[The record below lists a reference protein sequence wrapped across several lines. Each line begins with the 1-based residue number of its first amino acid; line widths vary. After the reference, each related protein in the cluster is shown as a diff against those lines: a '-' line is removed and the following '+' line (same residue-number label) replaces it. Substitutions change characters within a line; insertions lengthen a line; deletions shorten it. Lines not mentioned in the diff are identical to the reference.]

1 MTIVPVD
8 DVWIRVECEDHEAQ
22 ELSSFF
28 TFDIPGAQYMPAYRK
43 KNWSGK
49 IRLFKLRGHLLYR
62 GLLSR
67 LMTFAAQQGYQV
79 TNEVPI
85 AKPLYPDT
93 LDDWVN
99 AQPLPVVPREHQVAA
114 LRTLLNT
121 HRGIVLSPTGSGK
134 SLIIHLL
141 TQALDVPTLI
151 VVPTTGL
158 VAQLTA
164 DFVSYGV
171 DPDRI
176 QTIQAGRPKDRQA
189 PIVISTWQSIY
200 QLSAEYFADY
210 PCVMVDEVHL
220 AKSSSLVGLMAKCL
234 VTPYRFGFTGTLD
247 DTHAHRLIL
256 EGLFGDVTQVT
267 TTHDLVEQQQ
277 LSPLR
282 VKMCVIKYP
291 ASACKDM
298 RRALYPDEVEYLVT
312 SPQRLDIIA
321 KTAIATKG
329 NVLVLFNFVEKHG
342 IPLFER
348 IQHLVVGRDV
358 HFVHGGVPSDERERI
373 RLWVEQNDNQI
384 IVASFGTFSTGINI
398 PNLSTLIFASPAKS
412 KIRVLQSIGRTL
424 RLSQGKTHATLLDFV
439 DDLRVGR
446 TVNHVFRHAEQRVQ
460 YYASERFPYTLH
472 EYDVEMWLRLLS
484 RNDAKTLQSAP
495 SDAGDSKEW

>member
-8 DVWIRVECEDHEAQ
+8 DVWIRVDCEDHEAQ
-22 ELSSFF
+22 ELSAFF

-49 IRLFKLRGHLLYR
+49 IHLFKLRGHLLYR

-67 LMTFAAQQGYQV
+67 LLTYAAQQGYQV

-85 AKPLYPDT
+85 AEPLYPGA
-93 LDDWVN
+93 LDAWVN
-99 AQPLPVVPREHQVAA
+99 AQPLPVVPRAYQVAA
-114 LRTLLNT
+114 LRTLLDT

-158 VAQLTA
+158 VAQLTT
-164 DFVSYGV
+164 DFISYGV

-176 QTIQAGRPKDRQA
+176 QTIQAGRTKTRQA

-200 QLSAEYFADY
+200 QLPTEYFADY

-220 AKSSSLVGLMAKCL
+220 AKSTSLVGLMAKCL
-234 VTPYRFGFTGTLD
+234 ETPYRFGFTGTLD
-247 DTHAHRLIL
+247 DTHAHQLIL
-256 EGLFGDVTQVT
+256 EGLFGDITRVT
-267 TTHDLVEQQQ
+267 TTHALVEQHQ

-291 ASACKDM
+291 ASVCKEM
-298 RRALYPDEVEYLVT
+298 RRSPYPDEVEYLVS

-358 HFVHGGVPSDERERI
+358 HFVHGGVASDERERI

-384 IVASFGTFSTGINI
+384 IVASFGTFSTGVNI

-424 RLSQGKTHATLLDFV
+424 RLSSGKTHATLLDFV
-439 DDLRVGR
+439 DDLRVGSS
-446 TVNHVFRHAEQRVQ
+446 VNHVFRHAEHRGQ
-460 YYASERFPYTLH
+460 YYAAERFPYTLH
-472 EYDVEMWLRLLS
+472 EYGVEMWLQMLS
-484 RNDAKTLQSAP
+484 TSVANPLQRTASN
-495 SDAGDSKEW
+495 AGDSKI

>member
-8 DVWIRVECEDHEAQ
+8 DVWIRVDCEDYVAQ
-22 ELSSFF
+22 ELSAFF

-49 IRLFKLRGHLLYR
+49 IHLFKLRGHLLYR
-62 GLLSR
+62 GLLTR
-67 LMTFAAQQGYQV
+67 LLTFAAQQGYEV
-79 TNEVPI
+79 TNTVPT
-85 AKPLYPDT
+85 ATPLYPDM
-93 LDDWVN
+93 LNKWVS
-99 AQPLPVVPREHQVAA
+99 AQSLPVVPRGYQIAA
-114 LRTLLNT
+114 LRALLDS

-141 TQALDVPTLI
+141 TQALNVPTLI

-164 DFVSYGV
+164 DFISYGV

-176 QTIQAGRPKDRQA
+176 QTIQAGKSKSRQA
-189 PIVISTWQSIY
+189 SIVISTWQSIY
-200 QLSAEYFADY
+200 ELPIEYFAEY

-220 AKSSSLVGLMAKCL
+220 AKSTSLVGLMSKCL
-234 VTPYRFGFTGTLD
+234 TTPYRFGFTGTLD
-247 DTHAHRLIL
+247 DTHAHQLIL
-256 EGLFGDVTQVT
+256 EGLFGDVTRVT
-267 TTHDLVEQQQ
+267 TTHALVEQQQ
-277 LSPLR
+277 LAPLR

-291 ASACKDM
+291 ISVCKEM
-298 RRALYPDEVEYLVT
+298 RQALYPDEVEYLIA

-321 KTAIATKG
+321 RAAIAAKG

-358 HFVHGGVPSDERERI
+358 HFVSGDVDSKERERI
-373 RLWVEQNDNQI
+373 RLLVEHGHNQI
-384 IVASFGTFSTGINI
+384 IVASYGTFSTGINI
-398 PNLSTLIFASPAKS
+398 TSLNTLIFASPAKS

-424 RLSQGKTHATLLDFV
+424 RLSSGKTHATLLDFV
-439 DDLRVGR
+439 DDLRVGSS
-446 TVNHVFRHAEQRVQ
+446 VNHVFRHAEQRVQ
-460 YYASERFPYTLH
+460 YYAAERFPYTLH
-472 EYDVEMWLRLLS
+472 EYDVEMWLRMLS
-484 RNDAKTLQSAP
+484 TNQAKPSQNAA
-495 SDAGDSKEW
+495 SDAQILKV

>member
-8 DVWIRVECEDHEAQ
+8 DVWIRVDCEDYVAQ
-22 ELSSFF
+22 ELSDFF

-62 GLLSR
+62 GLLTR
-67 LMTFAAQQGYQV
+67 LLTFATQQGYQV
-79 TNEVPI
+79 TNMVPI
-85 AKPLYPDT
+85 AEPLYPDT
-93 LDDWVN
+93 LDAWVS
-99 AQPLPVVPREHQVAA
+99 AQPLPIVPRAYQITAV
-114 LRTLLNT
+114 RTLLDT

-141 TQALDVPTLI
+141 TQALNVPTLI

-158 VAQLTA
+158 VAQLSA
-164 DFVSYGV
+164 DLISYGV
-171 DPDRI
+171 DPSRI
-176 QTIQAGRPKDRQA
+176 QTIQAGRSKARQA

-200 QLSAEYFADY
+200 ELPPDYFADY

-220 AKSSSLVGLMAKCL
+220 AKSTSLVGLMSKCL
-234 VTPYRFGFTGTLD
+234 TTPYRFGFTGTLD

-256 EGLFGDVTQVT
+256 EGLFGDVTRVT
-267 TTHDLVEQQQ
+267 TTHALVSQQQ
-277 LSPLR
+277 LAPLR

-291 ASACKDM
+291 ASVCKEL
-298 RRALYPDEVEYLVT
+298 RHAEYPDEVDYLVT

-321 KTAIATKG
+321 RTAIATKG

-342 IPLFER
+342 VPLFER

-358 HFVHGGVPSDERERI
+358 HFVSGGVDSDERERI
-373 RLWVEQNDNQI
+373 RLYVEQGENQI
-384 IVASFGTFSTGINI
+384 IVASYGTFSTGVNI

-424 RLSQGKTHATLLDFV
+424 RLSKGKTHATLLDFV
-439 DDLRVGR
+439 DDLRTG
-446 TVNHVFRHAEQRVQ
+446 TSVNHVFRHAEQRVQ
-460 YYASERFPYTLH
+460 YYAAERFPYTLH
-472 EYDVEMWLRLLS
+472 EYDVETWLRMLS
-484 RNDAKTLQSAP
+484 ESSVRQHQSVATTANL
-495 SDAGDSKEW
+495 SDV